1 MHTVCD
7 TQVLCVC
14 NTQIQLVT
22 LVQYIVCCPC
32 NTATL
37 LNIVLLTFLYM
48 YTAAKSVDMEV
59 DINMEAQRVFVT
71 TTLSSDEVFAT
82 IKKTGREAEYISS
95 K

>member
-1 MHTVCD
+1 
-7 TQVLCVC
+7 
-14 NTQIQLVT
+14 
-22 LVQYIVCCPC
+22 
-32 NTATL
+32 
-37 LNIVLLTFLYM
+37 M